1 MAELLESDLFEQVDG
16 TFGMIVSNPPYIKTS
31 VISGLQEEVR
41 LHDPFLALDGKEDG
55 LFFYRKIIEES
66 RAYLQKNGV
75 LLFEIGYDQ
84 GEAVSELMTKEGY
97 GQVVVKKDLA
107 GLDRVVCGMYN
118 KEVAENS
125 SRTKM

>member
-55 LFFYRKIIEES
+55 LFFTERSLKKAEHICRRMES
-66 RAYLQKNGV
+66 SSLRL
-75 LLFEIGYDQ
+75 D
-84 GEAVSELMTKEGY
+84 MTREK
-97 GQVVVKKDLA
+97 QF
-107 GLDRVVCGMYN
+107 R
-118 KEVAENS
+118 S
-125 SRTKM
+125 